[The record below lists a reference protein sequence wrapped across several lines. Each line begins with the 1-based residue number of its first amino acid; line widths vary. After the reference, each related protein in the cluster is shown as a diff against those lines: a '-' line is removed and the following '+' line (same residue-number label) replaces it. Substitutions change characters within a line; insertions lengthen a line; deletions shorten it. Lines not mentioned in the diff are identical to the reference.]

1 MVERSMSS
9 NEQIRRLQDAYPAI
23 FLACHRRHLR
33 EDDGG
38 NALTERQSGILDH
51 LHATRPM
58 TLSQLAEHIGVSRST
73 MSIAVARL
81 VDRGYIHRTHG
92 ERDARSIELT
102 LTPAGARV
110 KEENSILEPLLV
122 REIFKLMSPAELE
135 SSLKGVETLAKF
147 AKILLRKRKREHDK

>member
-1 MVERSMSS
+1 
-9 NEQIRRLQDAYPAI
+9 
-23 FLACHRRHLR
+23 
-33 EDDGG
+33 
-38 NALTERQSGILDH
+38 
-51 LHATRPM
+51 
-58 TLSQLAEHIGVSRST
+58 

-102 LTPAGARV
+102 LTPVGARV